1 MAGGM
6 APATTNMQICIIGA
20 GSSVMVTQWAGLLA
34 LVDLATRWLH
44 GTKPGTGGYAVA
56 TRSALL
62 LI

>member
-1 MAGGM
+1 
-6 APATTNMQICIIGA
+6 MQICIIGA